1 MITNRKKD
9 VIYDVDFSYHIYS
22 VHQHGGEEE
31 SRKTGRIS
39 IIDDALIHV
48 FKQI

>member
-9 VIYDVDFSYHIYS
+9 VICDVDFSYHVYS
-22 VHQHGGEEE
+22 VHQYGGEE